1 MKQTKKTT
9 KNKLVLNS
17 FLFSKLIVH
26 YFRSLTIKHLI
37 IIMCISLILNGTFVY
52 YFRLK
57 IIYINCL
64 NQEFDF
70 NTSWFSILREKPN
83 CKPYSILQVI
93 FLTYNNLYYSL
104 IMFCFKQAF
113 INTLRDIICCIS
125 KLAGLSIKDFLSTL
139 FSNFSFFEKLLLFLI
154 SSKIIFKRFRIFY

>member
-9 KNKLVLNS
+9 KNKLILNS

-37 IIMCISLILNGTFVY
+37 IIMCISLILND
-52 YFRLK
+52 
-57 IIYINCL
+57 CL

-104 IMFCFKQAF
+104 IMFFFKQAF

>member
-26 YFRSLTIKHLI
+26 YFRSLTIKHVI
-37 IIMCISLILNGTFVY
+37 IIMYISLILNGTLLY
-52 YFRLK
+52 YFHLK
-57 IIYINCL
+57 IIYNNCL

-93 FLTYNNLYYSL
+93 FLTFFFSIINSLITNYFKHEDPKKKLSLYY
-104 IMFCFKQAF
+104 
-113 INTLRDIICCIS
+113 
-125 KLAGLSIKDFLSTL
+125 
-139 FSNFSFFEKLLLFLI
+139 
-154 SSKIIFKRFRIFY
+154 YH